1 MFPGGTNRLID
12 LFPLL
17 GISLCFHSASLS
29 VIIPVIVIAHF
40 SRFCKSF
47 FEKVQIFPGFNFLQ
61 QETLSAGY
69 RKSPHL
75 KEEPALKRGLS
86 LLLASL
92 MLVFALTACG
102 RRDETPQ
109 SNNQNQNDSAV
120 VGGESA
126 DHGNTSNTVPNDPPT
141 TNDRTDENNS
151 LLDDAGNAVEDGLDG
166 MKNAVDDMSGGAAG
180 SRARTDNNIYN
191 QRLNS
196 TGTLTQ
202 NGNPVT
208 FQNLVL
214 PGIF

>member
-1 MFPGGTNRLID
+1 LIQ
-12 LFPLL
+12 P
-17 GISLCFHSASLS
+17 
-29 VIIPVIVIAHF
+29 
-40 SRFCKSF
+40 
-47 FEKVQIFPGFNFLQ
+47 
-61 QETLSAGY
+61 ETLSAGY
-69 RKSPHL
+69 RKSPDS
-75 KEEPALKRGLS
+75 KEETALKRSLC

-102 RRDETPQ
+102 RRDEVPQ

-126 DHGNTSNTVPNDPPT
+126 DHGNTPSAIPHEPPT

-151 LLDDAGNAVEDGLDG
+151 LLEDAGNAVEDGLDG
-166 MKNAVDDMSGGAAG
+166 MKNAVDDMTDGTTR
-180 SRARTDNNIYN
+180 SRSRMDNNIYN